1 MNLEEHYQA
10 YLKRMN
16 LKEERMHPMQKI
28 QLRQTFM
35 GACGIM
41 LVYFLEEISKLEEDE
56 AVAEMVNL
64 QNQVKQFFIDQLN
77 SRN

>member
-1 MNLEEHYQA
+1 MNLEEHYQD

-16 LKEERMHPMQKI
+16 LKEERMHPQQKI

-35 GACGIM
+35 GACGVM
-41 LVYFLEEISKLEEDE
+41 LVYFLEEISKLDEEE
-56 AVAEMVNL
+56 AVAEMANIRD
-64 QNQVKQFFIDQLN
+64 QVKQFFIDQLN